1 MTAHPLV
8 SLPFLKFFQPIASCL
23 SYVRLI
29 SVVLSPRPLNMA
41 GLVDGLVCDSVLLL
55 IGCCLIPVEELR
67 VRDNLPPMVDRFTA
81 MRLALGIAT
90 TLTGMAAA
98 LLLDDSALVARLVRY
113 PAPGPTTL
121 IVLRPSLLMLH
132 H

>member
-1 MTAHPLV
+1 
-8 SLPFLKFFQPIASCL
+8 
-23 SYVRLI
+23 
-29 SVVLSPRPLNMA
+29 MA
-41 GLVDGLVCDSVLLL
+41 GLVDGLMRHSVLLL
-55 IGCCLIPVEELR
+55 IGCCLISVEELR

-81 MRLALGIAT
+81 MRRALGIAT

-98 LLLDDSALVARLVRY
+98 LLLDDSALVARLVGY
-113 PAPGPTTL
+113 PAPGRTAL